1 MKKIIAI
8 LFISIISKTLYSQSE
23 VKGIDDVLLK
33 IRINNNVNGTKNENY
48 QNIEGNPYMFDNF
61 QAGTVKLKN
70 GNSFAGMLQY
80 DIYAGTLYFKKND
93 TNYAIDLSNEI
104 EYVSINESKLI
115 YSNYITTK
123 PAKETTASAY
133 FEIVIDAK
141 CQLLAKKNVSI
152 KEGVQ
157 GNGIVLSTTTRFNK
171 KNDTYFIKIDNK
183 PAIEIKNNQSLI
195 SIFEKNSNTI
205 ETFIDKENVSY
216 KRVEDLKKIVNY
228 YNTL

>member
-1 MKKIIAI
+1 MKKILAI
-8 LFISIISKTLYSQSE
+8 IFISIVSKTTYAQSE

-33 IRINNNVNGTKNENY
+33 IRINKNINGVKNEHY

-70 GNSFAGMLQY
+70 GNSFVGMLQY

-93 TNYAIDLSNEI
+93 ANYAIDLPNEI
-104 EYVSINESKLI
+104 EYITIHESKLI
-115 YSNYITTK
+115 YSNYIPAK
-123 PAKETTASAY
+123 PAKETTDSSY

-157 GNGIVLSTTTRFNK
+157 GNGIVLSTPTRFNK
-171 KNDTYFIKIDNK
+171 KNDTYFIKIADR
-183 PAIEIKNNQSLI
+183 PAIEIKNNQSMI
-195 SIFEKNSNTI
+195 SIFEKKSNSI
-205 ETFIDKENVSY
+205 ETFIDKENLSY

>member
-1 MKKIIAI
+1 MRNI
-8 LFISIISKTLYSQSE
+8 LSLSVICAFINCTYAQYE

-33 IRINNNVNGTKNENY
+33 IRINNNINGTKNENY
-48 QNIEGNPYMFDNF
+48 KKIEGNPYMFDNF

-70 GNSFAGMLQY
+70 GNTFAGMLQY

-93 TNYAIDLSNEI
+93 TNYAIDLPNEI
-104 EYVSINESKLI
+104 EYITINESKLI
-115 YSNYITTK
+115 YSNYIPAK
-123 PAKETTASAY
+123 PAKETTASTY

-157 GNGIVLSTTTRFNK
+157 GNGIVLSTPTRFNK

-195 SIFEKNSNTI
+195 SIFEKYSNTI
-205 ETFIDKENVSY
+205 ETFIDKENLSY

>member
-1 MKKIIAI
+1 MRNI
-8 LFISIISKTLYSQSE
+8 LSLSVIFAFINFTYAQYD

-33 IRINNNVNGTKNENY
+33 IRINKNINGVKNEHY

-70 GNSFAGMLQY
+70 GNSFVGMLQY
-80 DIYAGTLYFKKND
+80 DIYAGILYFKKND
-93 TNYAIDLSNEI
+93 TNYAIDLPNEI
-104 EYVSINESKLI
+104 EYITLNESKLI
-115 YSNYITTK
+115 YSNYIPAK
-123 PAKETTASAY
+123 PAKETTDSTY

-157 GNGIVLSTTTRFNK
+157 GNGIVLSTPTRFNK
-171 KNDTYFIKIDNK
+171 KNDTYYIKIDDK

-195 SIFEKNSNTI
+195 AIFEKKSNSI
-205 ETFIDKENVSY
+205 ETFIEKENLSY